1 MKYNDSSTIKSVSI
15 ILGYYNGNK
24 YLKEQIQSILR
35 QSHQNFDIFISDD
48 HSSVAPDMNILGLT
62 TEEAKKVHITTQA
75 NNLGFCKNF
84 LITLAK
90 VDKPSDYFAF
100 SDQDDLWHPDKIE
113 NALKL
118 LSQHPE
124 DKPAVY
130 CSRTNISDETGH
142 TVLGM
147 SPLFKKTPSFSNA
160 LVQSIAGGNT
170 MVFNRAARDIIVR
183 STTNTQVVSHDW
195 WCYQIIT
202 GTGGVV
208 LYDTN
213 PSLNYRQH
221 QENLVGSNDSWFA
234 RLTRVRYLWEGKLR
248 TWNDINLTAL
258 VKNRDQLTLDNQHL
272 LDLFITMRQSS
283 LCKRLYLMKRARLY
297 RQTILG
303 NIGLLVAIF
312 FNKV

>member
-1 MKYNDSSTIKSVSI
+1 MKYDDSLTTKSVSI

-35 QSHQNFDIFISDD
+35 QSHQNVDIFISDD
-48 HSSVAPDMNILGLT
+48 NSSIMPDINSLGLT
-62 TEEAKKVHITTQA
+62 TEEAKRVHITTQA

-84 LITLAK
+84 LTTLAK
-90 VDKPSDYFAF
+90 VDKTSEYFAF
-100 SDQDDLWHPDKIE
+100 SDQDDIWHPNKIE

-118 LSQHPE
+118 LSKHPE
-124 DKPAVY
+124 DKPALY

-142 TVLGM
+142 AVLGM

-170 MVFNRAARDIIVR
+170 MVFNKAARDIIAR
-183 STTNTQVVSHDW
+183 STTNTKVVSHDW
-195 WCYQIIT
+195 WCYQIIS
-202 GTGGVV
+202 GAGGVV
-208 LYDTN
+208 LYDTK

-221 QENLVGSNDSWFA
+221 PENLVGSNDSWFA
-234 RLTRVRYLWEGKLR
+234 RLTRIRSLWEGKLR
-248 TWNDINLTAL
+248 SWNDINLNAL
-258 VKNRDQLTLDNQHL
+258 VKNKDFLTLDNQRL
-272 LDLFITMRQSS
+272 LDHFITMRQSS
-283 LCKRLYLMKRARLY
+283 LCRRLYLMKQARLN
-297 RQTILG
+297 RQTVLG

>member
-1 MKYNDSSTIKSVSI
+1 MKYDDSSTIKSVSI

-35 QSHQNFDIFISDD
+35 QSHQNVDVFISDD
-48 HSSVAPDMNILGLT
+48 DSSIMPDISSLNLT
-62 TEEAKKVHITTQA
+62 IEEAKRIHITTQT

-100 SDQDDLWHPDKIE
+100 SDQDDIWHPNKIE

-118 LSQHPE
+118 LSQYPD
-124 DKPAVY
+124 DKPALY
-130 CSRTNISDETGH
+130 CSRTNISDETGRAI
-142 TVLGM
+142 LGM
-147 SPLFKKTPSFSNA
+147 SPLFKKPPSFSNA

-170 MVFNRAARDIIVR
+170 MVFNKAARDIIVQ
-183 STTNTQVVSHDW
+183 STTSTQVVSHDW
-195 WCYQIIT
+195 WCYQIIS
-202 GTGGVV
+202 GAGGVV
-208 LYDTN
+208 LYDTK

-234 RLTRVRYLWEGKLR
+234 RFTRVRYLWEGKLR
-248 TWNDINLTAL
+248 IWNDINLSAL

-283 LCKRLYLMKRARLY
+283 LCKRLYLMKRAQLY
-297 RQTILG
+297 RQTALG
-303 NIGLLVAIF
+303 TIGLLVAIF
-312 FNKV
+312 FNKI